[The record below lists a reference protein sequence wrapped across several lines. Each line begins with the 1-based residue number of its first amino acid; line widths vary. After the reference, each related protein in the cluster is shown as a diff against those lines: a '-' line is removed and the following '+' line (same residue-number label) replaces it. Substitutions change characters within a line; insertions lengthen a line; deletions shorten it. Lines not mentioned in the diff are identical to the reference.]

1 MIKKKK
7 PSNQIIVKSRY
18 HVMDEDVLTT
28 KYRSHVYTSDHI
40 KIYSNTQY
48 KLAMLDKATCLFYLF
63 ICEEMDASNN
73 IVHTHVLRNQ
83 FIAHAKKNLNMDYKD
98 DTLKK
103 SFSKLVKVGLIINY
117 DKRSD
122 FTVNPRHAFKGNE
135 KERKEFMQMLIFDC
149 AKLKNTKS
157 NYKMAL
163 GLIDKNGRDLTS
175 HFLEL

>member
-1 MIKKKK
+1 MPKKKYAPK
-7 PSNQIIVKSRY
+7 QITVKSRY
-18 HVMDEDVLTT
+18 HVPDGDVLTT
-28 KYRSHVYTSDHI
+28 KYRSHVFTSEHV
-40 KIYSNTQY
+40 KIFSNTQY
-48 KLAMLDKATCLFYLF
+48 KLAMIDKATCLFYLF
-63 ICEEMDASNN
+63 ICEQMDASNN
-73 IVHTHVLRNQ
+73 IVHTHVLRSQ

-135 KERKEFMQMLIFDC
+135 TERKEFMQMLIYDC
-149 AKLKNTKS
+149 NKLKSTKS

-175 HFLEL
+175 HFFEL

>member
-1 MIKKKK
+1 MPKKKYAPK
-7 PSNQIIVKSRY
+7 QITVKSRY
-18 HVMDEDVLTT
+18 YVPDGDVLTT
-28 KYRSHVYTSDHI
+28 KYRSHVFTSEHV
-40 KIYSNTQY
+40 KIFSNTQY
-48 KLAMLDKATCLFYLF
+48 KLAMIDKATCLFYLF
-63 ICEEMDASNN
+63 ICEEMDALNN
-73 IVHTHVLRNQ
+73 IVHTHVLRSQ

-135 KERKEFMQMLIFDC
+135 TERKEFMQMLIYDC
-149 AKLKNTKS
+149 NKLKNTKS

-175 HFLEL
+175 HFFEL

>member
-7 PSNQIIVKSRY
+7 SLSQITVKSRY
-18 HVMDEDVLTT
+18 YVIDDDLLTT
-28 KYRSHVYTSDHI
+28 KYRSHVFTSEHV

-63 ICEEMDASNN
+63 ICEEMDAVNN
-73 IVHTHVLRNQ
+73 IVHTQVLRNR
-83 FIAHAKKNLNMDYKD
+83 FIAHAKKNLSLNYKD

-117 DKRSD
+117 DRRSD
-122 FTVNPRHAFKGNE
+122 FTINPRHAFKGNE
-135 KERKEFMQMLIFDC
+135 TDRKKFMQMLIFEC
-149 AKLKNTKS
+149 GKLKNTKS

-175 HFLEL
+175 HFFEL

>member
-1 MIKKKK
+1 MPKKKYAPK
-7 PSNQIIVKSRY
+7 QITVKSRY
-18 HVMDEDVLTT
+18 YVPDGDVLTT
-28 KYRSHVYTSDHI
+28 KYRSHVFTSEHV
-40 KIYSNTQY
+40 KIFSNTQY

-63 ICEEMDASNN
+63 ICEEMDALNN
-73 IVHTHVLRNQ
+73 IVHTHVLRSQ

-135 KERKEFMQMLIFDC
+135 TERKEFMQMLIYDC
-149 AKLKNTKS
+149 NKLKNTKS

-175 HFLEL
+175 HFFEL

>member
-1 MIKKKK
+1 MPKKKYAPK
-7 PSNQIIVKSRY
+7 QITVKSRY
-18 HVMDEDVLTT
+18 YVPDGDVLTT
-28 KYRSHVYTSDHI
+28 KYRSHVFTSEHV
-40 KIYSNTQY
+40 KIFSNTQY
-48 KLAMLDKATCLFYLF
+48 KLAMIDKATCLFYLF
-63 ICEEMDASNN
+63 ICEEMDALNN
-73 IVHTHVLRNQ
+73 IVHTHVLRSQ

-103 SFSKLVKVGLIINY
+103 SFSKLVKVGLIVNY

-135 KERKEFMQMLIFDC
+135 TERKEFMQMLIYDC
-149 AKLKNTKS
+149 NKLKNTKS

-175 HFLEL
+175 HFFEL

>member
-1 MIKKKK
+1 MKKMKKKTM
-7 PSNQIIVKSRY
+7 QITVKSRY

-28 KYRSHVYTSDHI
+28 KYSSHVFTSDHI

-98 DTLKK
+98 ATLKK

-135 KERKEFMQMLIFDC
+135 KDRKEFMQMLIFDC
-149 AKLKNTKS
+149 GKLKNTKS

-163 GLIDKNGRDLTS
+163 GLKEKMEGI
-175 HFLEL
+175 

>member
-1 MIKKKK
+1 MPKKKYAPK
-7 PSNQIIVKSRY
+7 QITVKSRY
-18 HVMDEDVLTT
+18 YVPDGDVLTT
-28 KYRSHVYTSDHI
+28 KYRSHVFTSEHV
-40 KIYSNTQY
+40 KIFSNTQY
-48 KLAMLDKATCLFYLF
+48 KLAMIDKATGLFYLF
-63 ICEEMDASNN
+63 ICEEMDALNN
-73 IVHTHVLRNQ
+73 IVHTHVLRSQ

-117 DKRSD
+117 VKRSD

-135 KERKEFMQMLIFDC
+135 TERKEFMQMLIYDC
-149 AKLKNTKS
+149 NKLKNTKS

-175 HFLEL
+175 HFFEL